1 MKSSDPNASNPS
13 DRHGKPIGF
22 SRRQLLA
29 GTPLAAFGVA
39 VSGLTLGSVTSSA
52 AAESTEKENSAGDP
66 VDLSGRSETKEEELD
81 DFMFD
86 IEKDGKGWTGPGGS
100 AKEASVAEFPL
111 SRSIAGVSM
120 RLNPGGFRELH
131 WHAIAAEWAYVL
143 EGRLRTTVI
152 SPDGQAETDEF
163 QVGDIWYFPKGHGH
177 GLECIG
183 NQPCHFLLGF
193 DSGHF
198 SEFGTFSVTDWLGH
212 TDPGILSRELNLPV
226 AAFAN
231 IPRKEVYIG
240 VGHLPPKDAPDNLN
254 PAVPPSQSSHKFR
267 LETMPPTHEFP
278 GGFIK
283 IVSSKEFPIQS
294 TLTAA
299 RMDIEPGGF
308 REMHWH
314 PNADEW
320 QFVMGGEGK
329 VTIFGSHGRVK
340 TMPYGPGMI
349 SFVKQGYG
357 HFVENT
363 GTETLRLLILFNAP
377 TYEEIFLTSWL
388 AANPAQLVAD
398 HFGLTL
404 DQVNKFPKD
413 PDGIIDARI

>member
-1 MKSSDPNASNPS
+1 M
-13 DRHGKPIGF
+13 
-22 SRRQLLA
+22 
-29 GTPLAAFGVA
+29 
-39 VSGLTLGSVTSSA
+39 
-52 AAESTEKENSAGDP
+52 
-66 VDLSGRSETKEEELD
+66 
-81 DFMFD
+81 
-86 IEKDGKGWTGPGGS
+86 
-100 AKEASVAEFPL
+100 
-111 SRSIAGVSM
+111 
-120 RLNPGGFRELH
+120 
-131 WHAIAAEWAYVL
+131 
-143 EGRLRTTVI
+143 
-152 SPDGQAETDEF
+152 
-163 QVGDIWYFPKGHGH
+163 
-177 GLECIG
+177 
-183 NQPCHFLLGF
+183 
-193 DSGHF
+193 
-198 SEFGTFSVTDWLGH
+198 
-212 TDPGILSRELNLPV
+212 
-226 AAFAN
+226 
-231 IPRKEVYIG
+231 
-240 VGHLPPKDAPDNLN
+240 
-254 PAVPPSQSSHKFR
+254 
-267 LETMPPTHEFP
+267 ETMPPTHEFP

-283 IVSSKEFPIQS
+283 VVSSKEFPIQG

-357 HFVENT
+357 HFVKNT

-377 TYEEIFLTSWL
+377 TYEEILLTSWL

-413 PDGIIDARI
+413 PDGIVAARI